1 MTEKVK
7 PLTEKVKLFTTT
19 GTQTGDFVIHRVT
32 KIHPDDIN
40 VLCHL
45 EDHNYSLGPNNY
57 DVRDEDCAV
66 EPCTTTCTPEPKD
79 QSLLTERDVIHKMNV
94 DETNPV
100 LSDDADDDAL
110 NDSGSLYCPSVSDDD
125 FATDDEF
132 SSSTTPSAEK
142 KLLCLKV
149 SYINCHDCSSPV
161 DSTTKKYHGSM
172 VTNTNNCINGHI
184 VSW

>member
-1 MTEKVK
+1 MQMVIVQIRVWNLQLLMWNKTNCISITKKDKQVQVE

-66 EPCTTTCTPEPKD
+66 EPCTTTYTPEPKD

-110 NDSGSLYCPSVSDDD
+110 SDSGSLYCPSVSDDD

-142 KLLCLKV
+142 KF
-149 SYINCHDCSSPV
+149 
-161 DSTTKKYHGSM
+161 
-172 VTNTNNCINGHI
+172 I
-184 VSW
+184 VFESELYKLS

>member
-1 MTEKVK
+1 M
-7 PLTEKVKLFTTT
+7 
-19 GTQTGDFVIHRVT
+19 
-32 KIHPDDIN
+32 HPDDIN

-57 DVRDEDCAV
+57 DVTDV

-79 QSLLTERDVIHKMNV
+79 QSLLAECDVIHNKMNV

-110 NDSGSLYCPSVSDDD
+110 SDSGSLYCPSVSDDD
-125 FATDDEF
+125 CATDDEF

-149 SYINCHDCSSPV
+149 NYINCLQNV
-161 DSTTKKYHGSM
+161 M
-172 VTNTNNCINGHI
+172 I
-184 VSW
+184 VVVLLTVQLRNAMEVW